1 MAKCSECICYEKCQ
15 YDGED
20 ILGISCDNKA
30 ENECRYFKHKSRF
43 VELPCDIGT
52 KVYWINNGEVY
63 TTNFGICDVMYFGNS
78 IFLTREKAE
87 NALKEMG
94 K

>member
-1 MAKCSECICYEKCQ
+1 MAKCNECIHYDVCEDYDKGFWGEKK
-15 YDGED
+15 
-20 ILGISCDNKA
+20 SCKN
-30 ENECRYFKHKSRF
+30 FKHKSRF